1 MNIAIL
7 TIGDELLNGDLPDT
21 NTATIAQVLGT
32 HSFSVREAVSV
43 TDREDDIVLALRQL
57 AERFEVIIVTGG
69 LGPTSDDLT
78 ASAAAKAFAT
88 PLVLHDK
95 ALRQIRARFR
105 LLKRTMHPANQKQ
118 ALLPKTCT
126 VIANGNGTA
135 PGFHMRH
142 QETDIYFLPGVP
154 REMEPMLE
162 DYILPDLLRRCPD
175 RPRMVQKTITVFGL
189 PEPEVEARLRR
200 ASLATDII
208 IGFNV
213 SLPLVQIKL
222 RLRGDQAQARIEHA
236 EQAVREILG
245 NDIVGTDK
253 ETLAET
259 TAKHLIVSGLT
270 VSLAESC
277 TGGLIAK
284 LLTDQPGSSAFLE
297 RGVISY
303 ANTAKI
309 ECLQVDGTI
318 LEQFGAVSA
327 ECAMAMAQGVRTS
340 ARTDI
345 GLAVTG
351 IAGPEGGSDDKPV
364 GTVFLALAT
373 AKHQRVEQF
382 HFFGDRSEV
391 RLRTACTALD
401 WLRRMALKKPLDSVQ
416 DKP

>member
-21 NTATIAQVLGT
+21 NTATIAQVLGA

-43 TDREDDIVLALRQL
+43 TDREDDIVLSLQQL
-57 AERFEVIIVTGG
+57 AERFETIIVTGG

-78 ASAAAKAFAT
+78 ASAAARAFAA

-95 ALRQIRARFR
+95 ALLQIRARFR
-105 LLKRTMHPANQKQ
+105 RLKRTMHPANQKQ

-126 VIANGNGTA
+126 VIANVNGTA

-142 QETDIYFLPGVP
+142 REANIYFLPGVP
-154 REMEPMLE
+154 REMQPMLA

-175 RPRMVQKTITVFGL
+175 RPRWAQKTITIFGL
-189 PEPEVEARLRR
+189 PEPEVEASLRS
-200 ASLATDII
+200 ASLPADIK

-222 RLRGDQAQARIEHA
+222 RLKGDQAQARIDHA
-236 EQAVREILG
+236 EQAVRKTFGDYI
-245 NDIVGTDK
+245 IGTGK
-253 ETLAET
+253 ESLAET
-259 TAKHLIVSGLT
+259 TAKHLIASGLT

-284 LLTDQPGSSAFLE
+284 LLTDQPGSSSFLE
-297 RGVISY
+297 RGVVSY
-303 ANTAKI
+303 ANSAKV
-309 ECLQVDGTI
+309 ECLQVDGTL
-318 LEQFGAVSA
+318 LEQYGAVSA

-351 IAGPEGGSDDKPV
+351 IAGPEGGSKDKPV
-364 GTVFLALAT
+364 GTVFIALAT
-373 AKHQRVEQF
+373 AKDQRVEQF

-391 RLRTACTALD
+391 RLRTAFTALD
-401 WLRRMALKKPLDSVQ
+401 WLRRITLQGPLDSV
-416 DKP
+416 